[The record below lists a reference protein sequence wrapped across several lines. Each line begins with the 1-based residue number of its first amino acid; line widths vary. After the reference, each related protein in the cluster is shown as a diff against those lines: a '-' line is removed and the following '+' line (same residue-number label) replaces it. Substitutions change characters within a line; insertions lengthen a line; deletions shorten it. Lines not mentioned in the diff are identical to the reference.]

1 MRSIILDP
9 VLPHNYIAEEILLGT
24 ILIYPTVFPQ
34 LMPFLKSDSFF
45 VESHQLI
52 YTSLVTLH
60 KDKKIDILQL
70 FYFLHNSQILHYVG
84 GVLKIIELMRQSH
97 IFMPSINMY
106 VYIQDLMV
114 LINNSYTRRLI
125 IQYGYNVIQLANI
138 HDLHCHQIYNK
149 VSEYLE
155 STVHKIPKENL
166 MTFKDLIGDL
176 LIRLKYQNL
185 NVVQP
190 TIKRN
195 IILSGFYSLD
205 QLIKG
210 LQGGDLIV
218 IAGRPSV
225 GKTSFVINLAFN
237 ILSSISLGLCF
248 FSLEMSKIQII
259 SKFMAIASGVSTQNI
274 SFSKL
279 TINQWYD
286 LNRICR
292 KLMKYKVYVND
303 TPNISIEYIEY
314 TSKLLYQET
323 GIVQLIIIDYLQ
335 LVQVEGFSNNIRTQ
349 ELGYIT
355 RKLKLLA
362 QYLNVPVVVLSQLN
376 RSIETRVN
384 KIPILS
390 DLRESGC
397 IVNYY
402 SFKLD
407 IMNNLHAQS
416 LYESNILTRSN
427 LIKCFNNNYLY
438 NTFLYAL
445 YCNFSLQYS
454 FGIHCH
460 HYFLSLTHN
469 HKLYSK
475 LRWFR
480 LSFCL
485 EDSICVINYLYKL
498 SAYIFEYVYISHIVY
513 FDYFQVFDLQEA
525 SYSVLR
531 LSNFILHNSIEQ
543 DADIVIILSKC
554 DKNISLPNI
563 IDVSLCKNRNGVTG
577 LCKLLFTPQNN
588 RFCDVNESF

>member
-1 MRSIILDP
+1 MQSILLNP

-24 ILIYPTVFPQ
+24 ILIHPTIFPQ

-60 KDKKIDILQL
+60 RDKKIDILQL
-70 FYFLHNSQILHYVG
+70 FYFLNNSQILHYVG

-106 VYIQDLMV
+106 AYIQELMM
-114 LINNSYTRRLI
+114 LINNSYTRRLM
-125 IQYGYNVIQLANI
+125 IQYGYNVVKLANI

-185 NVVQP
+185 NLIQP
-190 TIKRN
+190 IINRN
-195 IILSGFYSLD
+195 IILSGFQPLD
-205 QLIKG
+205 KLIQG

-237 ILSSISLGLCF
+237 ILSSTSLGLCF
-248 FSLEMSKIQII
+248 FSLEMSKIQIV
-259 SKFMAIASGVSTQNI
+259 SKFIAIASGVSTQNI

-279 TINQWYD
+279 TIDEWYD
-286 LNRICR
+286 VNQICR
-292 KLMKYKVYVND
+292 RLMKYKVYIND
-303 TPNISIEYIEY
+303 TPNISIDYIEY

-323 GIVQLIIIDYLQ
+323 GIIQLVIIDYLQ
-335 LVQVEGFSNNIRTQ
+335 LVQVEGFNNNIRTQ

-362 QYLNVPVVVLSQLN
+362 QYLNIPIVVLSQLN

-384 KIPILS
+384 KIPLLS

-402 SFKLD
+402 SFNLD
-407 IMNNLHAQS
+407 NINNLHVQS
-416 LYESNILTRSN
+416 LYNYKMLIRCN
-427 LIKCFNNNYLY
+427 LIKCCKNNYLS
-438 NTFLYAL
+438 NIFLDAL
-445 YCNFSLQYS
+445 YFNFSLQYS
-454 FGIHCH
+454 FSICSPYHL
-460 HYFLSLTHN
+460 LSLTHN
-469 HKLYSK
+469 HKLYLK
-475 LRWFR
+475 IRWLK
-480 LSFCL
+480 LSFYL
-485 EDSICVINYLYKL
+485 ENSICVINYFHRL
-498 SAYIFEYVYISHIVY
+498 SAYIFEYIYIPCVIY
-513 FDYFQVFDLQEA
+513 FKYFQVFDVQEPC
-525 SYSVLR
+525 YSVLR
-531 LSNFILHNSIEQ
+531 LSDLILHNSIEQ
-543 DADIVIILSKC
+543 DADIVIILSQC
-554 DKNISLPNI
+554 DSHLGLSNI
-563 IDVSLCKNRNGVTG
+563 IDVSLCKNRNGATG

-588 RFCDVNESF
+588 KFCDVNS

>member
-1 MRSIILDP
+1 MQSILLNP

-24 ILIYPTVFPQ
+24 ILIHPTIFPQ

-70 FYFLHNSQILHYVG
+70 FYFLNNSQILHYVG

-106 VYIQDLMV
+106 VYIQELMM
-114 LINNSYTRRLI
+114 LINNSYTRRLM
-125 IQYGYNVIQLANI
+125 IQYGYNVVKLANI

-185 NVVQP
+185 NLIQP
-190 TIKRN
+190 IINRN
-195 IILSGFYSLD
+195 IILSGFQPLD
-205 QLIKG
+205 KLIQG

-237 ILSSISLGLCF
+237 ILSSTSLGLCF
-248 FSLEMSKIQII
+248 FSLEMSKIQIV
-259 SKFMAIASGVSTQNI
+259 SKFIAIASGVSTQNI

-279 TINQWYD
+279 TIDEWYD
-286 LNRICR
+286 VNQICR
-292 KLMKYKVYVND
+292 RLMKYKVYIND
-303 TPNISIEYIEY
+303 TPNISIDYIEY

-323 GIVQLIIIDYLQ
+323 GIIQLVIIDYLQ
-335 LVQVEGFSNNIRTQ
+335 LVQVEGFNNNIRTQ

-362 QYLNVPVVVLSQLN
+362 QYLNVPIVVLSQLN

-384 KIPILS
+384 KIPLLS

-397 IVNYY
+397 VVNYY
-402 SFKLD
+402 SFNLD
-407 IMNNLHAQS
+407 SVNNLHVQS
-416 LYESNILTRSN
+416 LYNYKMLIRGN
-427 LIKCFNNNYLY
+427 LIKCFNNNYLS
-438 NTFLYAL
+438 NIFLDAL
-445 YCNFSLQYS
+445 YFNFSLQYS
-454 FGIHCH
+454 FSICSPYHL
-460 HYFLSLTHN
+460 LSLTHN
-469 HKLYSK
+469 HKLYLK
-475 LRWFR
+475 IRWLK
-480 LSFCL
+480 LSFYL
-485 EDSICVINYLYKL
+485 ENSICVINYFYRL
-498 SAYIFEYVYISHIVY
+498 SAYIFEYIYIPCVIY
-513 FDYFQVFDLQEA
+513 FNYFQVFDVQEPC
-525 SYSVLR
+525 YSVLR
-531 LSNFILHNSIEQ
+531 FSDLILHNSIEQ
-543 DADIVIILSKC
+543 DADIVIILSQY
-554 DKNISLPNI
+554 DSHLGLSNI
-563 IDVSLCKNRNGVTG
+563 IDVSLCKNRNGATG

-588 RFCDVNESF
+588 KFCDVNS

>member
-1 MRSIILDP
+1 MQSIILDP
-9 VLPHNYIAEEILLGT
+9 ILPHNYIAEEILLGT
-24 ILIYPTVFPQ
+24 ILIHPTIFSQ

-52 YTSLVTLH
+52 YASLVILH

-70 FYFLHNSQILHYVG
+70 FYFLNSSQILHYVG

-106 VYIQDLMV
+106 VYIQELMI

-125 IQYGYNVIQLANI
+125 IQYGYNVIRLANI

-176 LIRLKYQNL
+176 LIQLKYQNL
-185 NVVQP
+185 NLVQP

-195 IILSGFYSLD
+195 IILSGFQSLD
-205 QLIKG
+205 QLIQG

-248 FSLEMSKIQII
+248 FSLEMSKIQIV
-259 SKFMAIASGVSTQNI
+259 SKFLAIASGISAQNI

-279 TINQWYD
+279 RMDEWYD
-286 LNRICR
+286 LNKICR
-292 KLMKYKVYVND
+292 KLMKYKVYIND
-303 TPNISIEYIEY
+303 TPNISIDYIEY
-314 TSKLLYQET
+314 ISKLLYHET
-323 GIVQLIIIDYLQ
+323 GIIQLIIIDYLQ
-335 LVQVEGFSNNIRTQ
+335 LVQVEGFNNNIRTQ

-362 QYLNVPVVVLSQLN
+362 QYLNVPIVVLSQLN
-376 RSIETRVN
+376 RSIETRIN
-384 KIPILS
+384 KIPLLS

-397 IVNYY
+397 VVNYH
-402 SFKLD
+402 SFNLD
-407 IMNNLHAQS
+407 IINNLHPQ
-416 LYESNILTRSN
+416 ILHNYKMLIRSN
-427 LIKCFNNNYLY
+427 VIKCFNNDCLSNM
-438 NTFLYAL
+438 FLYAS
-445 YCNFSLQYS
+445 YFNFSLQYS
-454 FGIHCH
+454 FSMCFP
-460 HYFLSLTHN
+460 YYLLSLTHN
-469 HKLYSK
+469 HKLYLK
-475 LRWFR
+475 IRWIK
-480 LSFCL
+480 LSFYL
-485 EDSICVINYLYKL
+485 ENTICVINYFYRL
-498 SAYIFEYVYISHIVY
+498 SKYIFEYIYVPHIIY
-513 FDYFQVFDLQEA
+513 FDYFQVFDVQEPI
-525 SYSVLR
+525 YSILR
-531 LSNFILHNSIEQ
+531 LSDFILHNSIEQ
-543 DADIVIILSKC
+543 DADIVIILSQC
-554 DKNISLPNI
+554 DKHLGVSNI
-563 IDVSLCKNRNGVTG
+563 IDVSLCKNRNGATG

-588 RFCDVNESF
+588 KFCDVNS